1 MATRSVMDIYVDVK
15 AGDLG
20 DFQKKLMDAA
30 KKASA
35 GFDYRGMEQG
45 FQKVSKNFAK
55 MIQDAS
61 SAKIKLDVAA
71 LSKAKKEYV
80 KTMTSAAAELAK
92 KEAQL
97 REAEL
102 TKVAKRQLKRDIQ
115 NIRAR
120 MKEETA
126 IIDQK
131 IAGEQ
136 KVLDMAKEH
145 IAFMKKGAGEITKE
159 LGDGF
164 SKAVDGFYADL
175 KSGDL
180 GSILSSMGSGSKGMS
195 KALKNFGAA
204 QSGKGGMMGGL
215 GKAASKMGAVLGKI
229 GPMIAGLAG
238 VVAGFA
244 AIVKV
249 ILDANS
255 QQKEFNRNILE
266 GVGGFEVI
274 TSKMGGAEKSLKS
287 LRRAA
292 IDGAFA
298 QGALAKELIQVTN
311 AFNQAG
317 FTYKEMAKDLE
328 NAATAQSNFARA
340 TDIAF
345 RYSRLLGQTAS
356 ERATSMAES
365 MEDLNLTLEGVAER
379 FSAVSRMAME
389 SGFGVKRF
397 FSMVLQATSGMS
409 MYNVRL
415 EEAAGLLVQLG
426 KILGTKIGGDFLS
439 QMGKGFVNESMQDRT
454 KRVMLTG
461 RGNTRTHYELTAE
474 DTARDFQRNVL
485 DLVDSQSTS
494 TSQIFDGA
502 TAKGINLG
510 QIDFSNMT
518 DKEKKALQG
527 LSSDEMDEIL
537 GRVKLNVAGMGSDGD
552 ALVRQLE
559 TLINVQRGASGNM
572 SHMVT
577 EMANFDFAGQL
588 GMTLDSVSSLFGDQ
602 QLHELTYKQ
611 LMAVENLTGLSGE
624 QLEQMR
630 KISRGISAQ
639 FKQAQRIADDEAK
652 NDREALERY
661 AKARG
666 KTTSQ
671 LTEGEVANARYEE
684 QVRQVKAL
692 GGFIQDGQFV
702 AAVVDELGQ
711 IDESGPRFSM
721 SDKDAYR
728 RYVHSRGD
736 GINEQA
742 AQQMMSM
749 DDALSQEIADNT
761 YDIKNALEQGT
772 NWLLEQISG
781 VVSGIWSYISDDDS
795 DKNRADTIER
805 LQKVMDTDMGELRQ
819 VGVAIKEAQRKART
833 ASDPAERALAAKE
846 VEDLTAKKEGL
857 MRRRVV
863 TRNMMMQAR
872 DKNKGKNIDWSGDAW
887 WNPFD
892 SEFNPAEAD
901 KKLRAAA
908 GQNTAVRQQMI
919 QVSPQT
925 IGQVAA
931 KAVEAT
937 QTPEAQ
943 RRIAQFQGMNASA
956 QSVVNTQASND
967 TYGFAFRAA
976 DVEGYDGPT
985 SSGGFG
991 FVRTQEE
998 LRKLKNKATGEALD
1012 PSDNK
1017 TVAGLS
1023 RARDRLAYGT
1033 AYEDGASHAGKSFQN
1048 TFMAKNLGL
1057 TPEDY
1062 QQLAFGAR
1070 GLTGIQSGTSRG
1082 SRSSSYVNTL
1092 GEVVVSTVPTIRAV
1106 EDESVFNPSAQNAV
1120 NASGPSLEQMMRNPS
1135 LRPAATGTQRI
1146 YQGASVDAD
1155 GQTAADLRRI
1165 DNEQNNRNTGP
1176 VNMPGSANEQRYA
1189 LGRAEGAAGTID
1201 TPRDIRNYVEQETL
1215 NNVQAGGNNTFVG
1228 DFLRMLG
1235 FSSSDGKSLT
1245 TANAEAVGQNPL
1257 QTGDSAD
1264 EARKANERRDEL
1276 LGKVKEAEQ
1285 SQTGTFTN
1293 LINLLNDDEKKR
1305 LTQVLRDNKNR
1316 DAAMRKY
1323 LSGDFMKD
1331 LEEAFPKNEDGS
1343 VGNSPSVGVTADQDR
1358 IVNTLAAIVPGQTAD
1373 EKNRTAQGIRDTL
1386 TQDSALPTHLLQYL
1400 NHKDDT
1406 GKARWERFG
1415 LNISNTPSNIF
1426 RQFNDAVIT
1435 PDGVFQ
1441 AHPGDKSFLL
1451 GENLVFTKP
1460 DGAFGGANQLNAGVG
1475 GGDSRVVNI
1484 YGDLYVKDNQDFMN
1498 QLARW
1503 VGTQ

>member
-61 SAKIKLDVAA
+61 TAKIKLDVAA

-80 KTMTSAAAELAK
+80 KTMTSAASELAK

-195 KALKNFGAA
+195 KAFKNFGAA

-298 QGALAKELIQVTN
+298 QGALAKELIAVTN

-328 NAATAQSNFARA
+328 NAAQAQSNFARA

-345 RYSRLLGQTAS
+345 RYSRLLGMTAT
-356 ERATSMAES
+356 ETATQMAES

-415 EEAAGLLVQLG
+415 EEAAGLLLQLG

-461 RGNTRTHYELTAE
+461 RRNTRTHYELTAE

-485 DLVDSQSTS
+485 DLVDSQGTS
-494 TSQIFDGA
+494 TSNIFDGA
-502 TAKGINLG
+502 SANGINLG

-527 LSSDEMDEIL
+527 LTSEEMDEIL
-537 GRVKLNVAGMGSDGD
+537 GRVKLNVAGMGGDGD
-552 ALVRQLE
+552 AIVRQLE
-559 TLINVQRGASGNM
+559 TLINVSRGASGKM

-577 EMANFDFAGQL
+577 EMASLDFAGQL
-588 GMTLDSVSSLFGDQ
+588 GMTLDSVSSMFGDQ
-602 QLHELTYKQ
+602 QLHELNYKQ
-611 LMAVENLTGLSGE
+611 LMAVENLTGLTGE

-630 KISRGISAQ
+630 KISRGLTAQ
-639 FKQAQRIADDEAK
+639 FKQAQRIADNEDK
-652 NDREALERY
+652 NDKEALARY
-661 AKARG
+661 AKNNN
-666 KTTSQ
+666 
-671 LTEGEVANARYEE
+671 LTVDTMSDDDIMNARYEE

-692 GGFIQDGQFV
+692 GGYIKDGKFIS
-702 AAVVDELGQ
+702 AVIDELGQ
-711 IDESGPRFSM
+711 VVDSGQSFSM

-736 GINEQA
+736 AINEQS
-742 AQQMMSM
+742 AQEMMSM

-772 NWLLEQISG
+772 NWLLERISG
-781 VVSGIWSYISDDDS
+781 VVSGIWSYISDDKS

-846 VEDLTAKKEGL
+846 VEDLTAKKEQL

-892 SEFNPAEAD
+892 EAFNPAEAD

-925 IGQVAA
+925 IGEVAA
-931 KAVEAT
+931 RAVEAT

-943 RRIAQFQGMNASA
+943 RRIAQFQGMNDSQKVAA
-956 QSVVNTQASND
+956 GVNRSDQA
-967 TYGFAFRAA
+967 YAYAFRAS

-998 LRKLKNKATGEALD
+998 LSKLKNKETGEVLARGQQGV
-1012 PSDNK
+1012 
-1017 TVAGLS
+1017 VAMN
-1023 RARDRLAYGT
+1023 RVRDRLAHGT
-1033 AYEDGASHAGKSFQN
+1033 AYEEGALMSGRSYEDSAL
-1048 TFMAKNLGL
+1048 AKMGL
-1057 TPEDY
+1057 TQEDY
-1062 QQLAFGAR
+1062 SQLAFGAR
-1070 GLTGIQSGTSRG
+1070 GLLGIESGTARG
-1082 SRSSSYVNTL
+1082 SRSSSYVNSL
-1092 GEVVVSTVPTIRAV
+1092 GDIVVNTVPTIRAV
-1106 EDESVFNPSAQNAV
+1106 EDESVFNPSAQHATDTT
-1120 NASGPSLEQMMRNPS
+1120 GPSLEQMMRNRS
-1135 LRPAATGTQRI
+1135 LRPNATSYQRI
-1146 YQGASVDAD
+1146 YEGSVAD
-1155 GQTAADLRRI
+1155 NEGQSAAAMRLY
-1165 DNEQNNRNTGP
+1165 DNEQKGMNVGP
-1176 VNMPGSANEQRYA
+1176 YLTQGSATSK
-1189 LGRAEGAAGTID
+1189 LAATSMSIAAQETID
-1201 TPRDIRNYVEQETL
+1201 SPRDIRNYVEQETL
-1215 NNVQAGGNNTFVG
+1215 NNVEAGGNNTFVG

-1235 FSSSDGKSLT
+1235 FSSKDGKALT
-1245 TANAEAVGQNPL
+1245 TANVEAVGQNPL
-1257 QTGDSAD
+1257 QAGDSAA
-1264 EARKANERRDEL
+1264 EQKKANDRRNEL
-1276 LGKVKEAEQ
+1276 LGKVKEAED

-1343 VGNSPSVGVTADQDR
+1343 VGNASPVGVTADQDR
-1358 IVNTLAAIVPGQTAD
+1358 IVNTLAAIVPGQSAD

-1386 TQDSALPTHLLQYL
+1386 TQDSALPAHLLRYL
-1400 NHKDDT
+1400 NHKDEH

-1415 LNISNTPSNIF
+1415 LSISNTPSNIF

-1484 YGDLYVKDNQDFMN
+1484 YGDLYVKDNKDFMN

>member
-80 KTMTSAAAELAK
+80 KTMTSAASELAK

-115 NIRAR
+115 NIRVR

-180 GSILSSMGSGSKGMS
+180 GNILSSMGSGSKGMS
-195 KALKNFGAA
+195 KAFKNFGAA
-204 QSGKGGMMGGL
+204 QAGKGGMMGGL

-317 FTYKEMAKDLE
+317 YTYKEMAKDLE

-356 ERATSMAES
+356 ETATSMAES

-461 RGNTRTHYELTAE
+461 RGNTRKHYELTAE
-474 DTARDFQRNVL
+474 DTGRDFQRNVEALAQAQGTTEGNIFEGAKAKGL
-485 DLVDSQSTS
+485 DLGKMD
-494 TSQIFDGA
+494 FE
-502 TAKGINLG
+502 NL
-510 QIDFSNMT
+510 T
-518 DKEKKALQG
+518 DKQKKALQG
-527 LSSDEMDEIL
+527 LTSDEMDEIL

-552 ALVRQLE
+552 AIVRQLE
-559 TLINVQRGASGNM
+559 TLINVQRGASGKM

-577 EMANFDFAGQL
+577 EMASFDFAGQL

-602 QLHELTYKQ
+602 QLHELGYKQ

-639 FKQAQRIADDEAK
+639 FKQAERIAEDEAK
-652 NDREALERY
+652 NDREALGRY
-661 AKARG
+661 ARNKG
-666 KTTSQ
+666 VSVDSLSDDDVT
-671 LTEGEVANARYEE
+671 NARYEE

-692 GGFIQDGQFV
+692 GGYIKDGEFIS
-702 AAVVDELGQ
+702 AVVDELGQ
-711 IDESGPRFSM
+711 VVDSGQSFSM

-736 GINEQA
+736 SINKQA
-742 AQQMMSM
+742 ASEMMSM
-749 DDALSQEIADNT
+749 DDALTQEIADNT

-772 NWLLEQISG
+772 NWLLERISS
-781 VVSGIWSYISDDDS
+781 VVSGIWSFITDDKS
-795 DKNRADTIER
+795 AENRADTIER
-805 LQKVMDTDMGELRQ
+805 LQRVMDTDMGELRQ
-819 VGVAIKEAQRKART
+819 VGVAIKEAQRKAKT

-872 DKNKGKNIDWSGDAW
+872 DKNKGKNIDWSGDSF

-892 SEFNPAEAD
+892 KEFNPAEAD

-908 GQNTAVRQQMI
+908 GKNESVRQQMI

-925 IGQVAA
+925 IGEVAA
-931 KAVEAT
+931 KAVEAI

-943 RRIAQFQGMNASA
+943 RRIAQYRGMNQSQATAAGADRSDKTYAYAFKAS
-956 QSVVNTQASND
+956 
-967 TYGFAFRAA
+967 

-991 FVRTQEE
+991 FVRSEEE
-998 LRKLKNKATGEALD
+998 LAKLKYKESGEALKAKD
-1012 PSDNK
+1012 K
-1017 TVAGLS
+1017 AVVGMT
-1023 RARDRLAYGT
+1023 RIRDRLAYGT
-1033 AYEDGASHAGKSFQN
+1033 AYEDGAIMEGREYDEN
-1048 TFMAKNLGL
+1048 FMAKMGL
-1057 TPEDY
+1057 TQEDY

-1070 GLTGIQSGTSRG
+1070 GLLGIDSGTSRG
-1082 SRSSSYVNTL
+1082 YRTSVATMA
-1092 GEVVVSTVPTIRAV
+1092 GEHYERTIPTVRAV
-1106 EDESVFNPSAQNAV
+1106 EDESVFNPSGAHAV
-1120 NASGPSLEQMMRNPS
+1120 DATGPSLQQMMRDRD
-1135 LRPAATGTQRI
+1135 LRPRATSNQRI
-1146 YQGASVDAD
+1146 FEGHSVDND
-1155 GQTAADLRRI
+1155 GQSAADLRAI
-1165 DNEQNNRNTGP
+1165 DNQKRGRDRGRLHTQGIPAEQIAAQVKATEAA
-1176 VNMPGSANEQRYA
+1176 VSIGSQKD
-1189 LGRAEGAAGTID
+1189 L
-1201 TPRDIRNYVEQETL
+1201 RNYVEQDAL
-1215 NNVQAGGNNTFVG
+1215 NKVESSGNNTFVG
-1228 DFLRMLG
+1228 GFLKMLG
-1235 FSSSDGKSLT
+1235 FSSKDGKALT

-1257 QTGDSAD
+1257 QIGDGAD
-1264 EARKANERRDEL
+1264 AAKKANDRRDEL
-1276 LGKVKEAEQ
+1276 LGKVRDAEAA
-1285 SQTGTFTN
+1285 QTGTFSN

-1316 DAAMRKY
+1316 DASMRKY
-1323 LSGDFMKD
+1323 LSGQFMKD
-1331 LEEAFPKNEDGS
+1331 LEDVFPKDAQGG
-1343 VGNSPSVGVTADQDR
+1343 VGNTATGGTKEQQDR

-1373 EKNRTAQGIRDTL
+1373 QKNRTAQGIRATL
-1386 TQDSALPTHLLQYL
+1386 SQDSALPAHLLQYL
-1400 NHKDDT
+1400 NHKDDS

-1460 DGAFGGANQLNAGVG
+1460 DGAFGGANQLNAAAGG
-1475 GGDSRVVNI
+1475 GGDSRTVNI
-1484 YGDLYVKDNQDFMN
+1484 YGDLYVKDNKDFMN